1 MLYSLCLGSCIVQ
14 RKITG
19 HGGIHSHTG
28 DLPYHYLGT
37 VNTASQ
43 LCLLVP
49 ERSVLI
55 NFAKGPSSPSA
66 ARLLSK
72 SKLQYYQL
80 HASPPP
86 PHVELF
92 LQESHGKRI
101 RLNKNY
107 TNIEF
112 KVDFSKK
119 KENMPVNFRCFKW
132 KHRVDSLDYV

>member
-1 MLYSLCLGSCIVQ
+1 MHSPK
-14 RKITG
+14 RITG
-19 HGGIHSHTG
+19 HGEIQSNTG
-28 DLPYHYLGT
+28 DLHYVYLGT

-55 NFAKGPSSPSA
+55 NFAEGPSGPPT

-86 PHVELF
+86 PPHVELF
-92 LQESHGKRI
+92 LQECYGKRI
-101 RLNKNY
+101 TLNKNY

-119 KENMPVNFRCFKW
+119 KENAC
-132 KHRVDSLDYV
+132 